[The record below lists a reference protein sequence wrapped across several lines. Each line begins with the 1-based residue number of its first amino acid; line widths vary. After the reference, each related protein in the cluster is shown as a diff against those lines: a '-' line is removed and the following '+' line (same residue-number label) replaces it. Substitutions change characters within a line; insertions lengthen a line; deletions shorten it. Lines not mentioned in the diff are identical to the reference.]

1 MCGVL
6 NYKEFLKNFF
16 RNFQKKPLN
25 MMLRFSK
32 KAILKNLNF
41 INTNDELTEKGAIA
55 ASISH
60 NPGALIIGKLIKN
73 DSMVNMTID
82 QSAAIL
88 SLFVCPKST
97 SKKLCQK
104 TSMAIRVAMDI
115 LKKINEDEKNMDISN
130 KQMLKVDF
138 CSLMFRKV
146 QDVVREKSISE
157 VIDKS
162 EVYAAILLKTMK
174 DIKKLAEKMINT
186 LNSKYKNH
194 FKHLIDVIAESIK
207 EDVTLSD

>member
-1 MCGVL
+1 
-6 NYKEFLKNFF
+6 
-16 RNFQKKPLN
+16 
-25 MMLRFSK
+25 MMLRFSN

-41 INTNDELTEKGAIA
+41 INTNNKLTEKDATA

-73 DSMVNMTID
+73 DSMANMTID
-82 QSAAIL
+82 QSAVIL

-97 SKKLCQK
+97 SKELCQE
-104 TSMAIRVAMDI
+104 TSMAIRVAIDI
-115 LKKINEDEKNMDISN
+115 LKKINKDEKNMDIPN
-130 KQMLKVDF
+130 RQKLEVDF
-138 CSLMFRKV
+138 CGLMFRKV
-146 QDVVREKSISE
+146 QDVVQRKSISE

-194 FKHLIDVIAESIK
+194 FKHLINVIAESIK